1 MKHATSHAAEL
12 DLLALG
18 GGGLLYDGEAPAYL
32 RDARLAH
39 DISGT
44 YEAHSSY
51 HVMPIA
57 LATGHVAA
65 RLENETP

>member
-18 GGGLLYDGEAPAYL
+18 GGGLLYHGKVPAYL
-32 RDARLAH
+32 RD
-39 DISGT
+39 
-44 YEAHSSY
+44 
-51 HVMPIA
+51 
-57 LATGHVAA
+57 AA